1 VQSPPVLF
9 DHVSNFSNIDTVDA
23 TRSTWMHRLVEHFRA
38 MRARHPDDEL
48 VVVFDIDGTI
58 IDTRHLIRHALHLF
72 DRSRGT
78 DHFRSLAL
86 DDVDVHETEI
96 ASLLSRFDLSERE
109 NDEVVEFYL
118 RHLWGHDTLLAAHH
132 PYRGVMEVIR
142 WFQLQPRTVV
152 ALNTGRP
159 ELIRRTTLMAMNELG
174 REYRVQFR
182 DDLLLMNAGDWGA
195 DVIAAKN
202 VALSALRSR
211 GLRVVAVVDNEPEN
225 LEAMAH
231 ADPSGEVLF
240 LHASTIFLSA
250 RRPLPRSASG
260 ERYDLHPFV
269 SEAELQGHVQLVWSD
284 VTERASFVE
293 FLDRSVRTVAI
304 PVRLDPYGRAEI
316 GRRSDPPHRAA
327 SLELAE
333 ALEAVVDSG
342 RSLRIDLQSGGV
354 LVDEVLAAV
363 ERSELPRGSVWFNGE
378 FHELGERGI
387 GLLRTRSPEATISC
401 PVDFLAPLVFGALE
415 HALDLLDVLRRWGV
429 DRLGIHWSQPR
440 VRDFVGEVERW
451 GREVDV
457 NGIDEPEAL
466 LQAALLLP
474 RSVSATA
481 AAFATRDARGL
492 DVGRTGGRELRRPG

>member
-1 VQSPPVLF
+1 
-9 DHVSNFSNIDTVDA
+9 VSNLSDIDTVDA
-23 TRSTWMHRLVEHFRA
+23 TRSTWMHRHVEHYRA

-109 NDEVVEFYL
+109 NNEVVEFYL
-118 RHLWGHDTLLAAHH
+118 RHLWSHDTLLAAHH

-159 ELIRRTTLMAMNELG
+159 EAIRRTTLMAMNELG

-225 LEAMAH
+225 LE
-231 ADPSGEVLF
+231 
-240 LHASTIFLSA
+240 
-250 RRPLPRSASG
+250 
-260 ERYDLHPFV
+260 
-269 SEAELQGHVQLVWSD
+269 
-284 VTERASFVE
+284 
-293 FLDRSVRTVAI
+293 
-304 PVRLDPYGRAEI
+304 
-316 GRRSDPPHRAA
+316 
-327 SLELAE
+327 LAE

-363 ERSELPRGSVWFNGE
+363 AQSELPRGSVWFNGE

-401 PVDFLAPLVFGALE
+401 PVNFLAPLVFGALE

-440 VRDFVGEVERW
+440 VRDFVREVERW

-457 NGIDEPEAL
+457 NGIDEAEAL

-481 AAFATRDARGL
+481 AAFATGDARGL
-492 DVGRTGGRELRRPG
+492 EVDRTGDPGLRRPG

>member
-1 VQSPPVLF
+1 
-9 DHVSNFSNIDTVDA
+9 VSNLSDIDTVDA
-23 TRSTWMHRLVEHFRA
+23 TRSTWMHRHVEHYRA

-109 NDEVVEFYL
+109 NNEVVEFYL
-118 RHLWGHDTLLAAHH
+118 RHLWSHDTLLAAHH

-159 ELIRRTTLMAMNELG
+159 EAIRRTTLMAMNELG

-195 DVIAAKN
+195 DVIAAEN

-225 LEAMAH
+225 
-231 ADPSGEVLF
+231 
-240 LHASTIFLSA
+240 
-250 RRPLPRSASG
+250 
-260 ERYDLHPFV
+260 
-269 SEAELQGHVQLVWSD
+269 
-284 VTERASFVE
+284 
-293 FLDRSVRTVAI
+293 
-304 PVRLDPYGRAEI
+304 
-316 GRRSDPPHRAA
+316 
-327 SLELAE
+327 LELAE

-363 ERSELPRGSVWFNGE
+363 ARSELPRGSVWFNGE

-401 PVDFLAPLVFGALE
+401 PVNFLAPLVFGALE

-440 VRDFVGEVERW
+440 VRDFVREVERW

-457 NGIDEPEAL
+457 NGIDEAEAL

-481 AAFATRDARGL
+481 AAFATGDARGL
-492 DVGRTGGRELRRPG
+492 EVDRTGDPGLRRPG

>member
-1 VQSPPVLF
+1 
-9 DHVSNFSNIDTVDA
+9 VSNLSDIDTVDA
-23 TRSTWMHRLVEHFRA
+23 TRSTWMHRLVEHYRA

-109 NDEVVEFYL
+109 NNEVVEFYL
-118 RHLWGHDTLLAAHH
+118 RHLWSHDTLLAAHH

-159 ELIRRTTLMAMNELG
+159 EAIRRTTLMAMNELG

-225 LEAMAH
+225 LE
-231 ADPSGEVLF
+231 
-240 LHASTIFLSA
+240 
-250 RRPLPRSASG
+250 
-260 ERYDLHPFV
+260 
-269 SEAELQGHVQLVWSD
+269 
-284 VTERASFVE
+284 
-293 FLDRSVRTVAI
+293 
-304 PVRLDPYGRAEI
+304 
-316 GRRSDPPHRAA
+316 
-327 SLELAE
+327 LAE

-363 ERSELPRGSVWFNGE
+363 AQSELPRGSVWFNGE

-401 PVDFLAPLVFGALE
+401 PVNFLAPLVFGALE

-440 VRDFVGEVERW
+440 VRDFVREVERW
-451 GREVDV
+451 AREVDV
-457 NGIDEPEAL
+457 NGIDEAEAL

-481 AAFATRDARGL
+481 AAFATGDARGL
-492 DVGRTGGRELRRPG
+492 EVDRTGDPGLRRRG

>member
-1 VQSPPVLF
+1 
-9 DHVSNFSNIDTVDA
+9 VSNLSDIDTVDA
-23 TRSTWMHRLVEHFRA
+23 TRSTWMHRLVEHYRA

-109 NDEVVEFYL
+109 NNEVVEFYL
-118 RHLWGHDTLLAAHH
+118 RHLWSHDTLLAAHH

-159 ELIRRTTLMAMNELG
+159 EAIRRTTLMAMNELG

-225 LEAMAH
+225 LE
-231 ADPSGEVLF
+231 
-240 LHASTIFLSA
+240 
-250 RRPLPRSASG
+250 
-260 ERYDLHPFV
+260 
-269 SEAELQGHVQLVWSD
+269 
-284 VTERASFVE
+284 
-293 FLDRSVRTVAI
+293 
-304 PVRLDPYGRAEI
+304 
-316 GRRSDPPHRAA
+316 
-327 SLELAE
+327 LAE

-363 ERSELPRGSVWFNGE
+363 AQSELPRGSVWFNGE

-401 PVDFLAPLVFGALE
+401 PVNFLAPLVFGALE

-440 VRDFVGEVERW
+440 VRDFVREVERW
-451 GREVDV
+451 AREVDV
-457 NGIDEPEAL
+457 NGIDEAEAL

-481 AAFATRDARGL
+481 AAFATGDARGL
-492 DVGRTGGRELRRPG
+492 EVDRTGDPGLRRPG

>member
-1 VQSPPVLF
+1 VQSPPVPF
-9 DHVSNFSNIDTVDA
+9 EHVSNISNIDTVDA
-23 TRSTWMHRLVEHFRA
+23 TRSTWMHRLVEHYRA
-38 MRARHPDDEL
+38 MRARYPDDEL

-72 DRSRGT
+72 DRARGT
-78 DHFRSLAL
+78 DHFRSLSL

-96 ASLLSRFDLSERE
+96 ASLLTRFDLSERE
-109 NDEVVEFYL
+109 HDEIVEFYL
-118 RHLWGHDTLLAAHH
+118 RHLWSHDTLLAAHH

-159 ELIRRTTLMAMNELG
+159 EVIRRTTLMAMNELG
-174 REYRVQFR
+174 REYRVAFR
-182 DDLLLMNAGDWGA
+182 DELLLMNAAGWGA

-202 VALSALRSR
+202 AALGELRSR
-211 GLRVVAVVDNEPEN
+211 GLRVVAVIDNEPEN

-231 ADPSGEVLF
+231 EDPTGEVLF

-260 ERYDLHPFV
+260 AEYDLHAFV

-284 VTERASFVE
+284 VTDRAGFLQ
-293 FLDRSVRTVAI
+293 FLDRAVRTIAV
-304 PVRLDPYGRAEI
+304 PVRLDPYGRPEI

-327 SLELAE
+327 ALELAE
-333 ALEAVVDSG
+333 VLDTVVDSG
-342 RSLRIDLQSGGV
+342 RSLRVDLQAGGP
-354 LVDEVLAAV
+354 LVDEVLAVV
-363 ERSELPRGSVWFNGE
+363 ERSDLPRSSVWFNGE

-387 GLLRTRSPEATISC
+387 GLLRARIPEATISC

-415 HALDLLDVLRRWGV
+415 HALDLLDVLRKWGV
-429 DRLGIHWSQPR
+429 DRLGIQWAQPR
-440 VRDFVGEVERW
+440 VRDFVGELERW

-481 AAFATRDARGL
+481 SAFATGDAR
-492 DVGRTGGRELRRPG
+492 

>member
-1 VQSPPVLF
+1 
-9 DHVSNFSNIDTVDA
+9 VSNLSDIDTVDA
-23 TRSTWMHRLVEHFRA
+23 TRSTWMHRLVEHYRA

-109 NDEVVEFYL
+109 NNEVVEFYL
-118 RHLWGHDTLLAAHH
+118 RHPWSHDTLLAAHH

-159 ELIRRTTLMAMNELG
+159 EAIRRTTLMAMNELG

-225 LEAMAH
+225 LE
-231 ADPSGEVLF
+231 
-240 LHASTIFLSA
+240 
-250 RRPLPRSASG
+250 
-260 ERYDLHPFV
+260 
-269 SEAELQGHVQLVWSD
+269 
-284 VTERASFVE
+284 
-293 FLDRSVRTVAI
+293 
-304 PVRLDPYGRAEI
+304 
-316 GRRSDPPHRAA
+316 
-327 SLELAE
+327 LAE

-363 ERSELPRGSVWFNGE
+363 AQSELPRGSVWFNGE

-401 PVDFLAPLVFGALE
+401 PVNFLAPLVFGALE

-440 VRDFVGEVERW
+440 VRDFVREVERW
-451 GREVDV
+451 AREVDV
-457 NGIDEPEAL
+457 NGIDEAEAL

-481 AAFATRDARGL
+481 AAFATGDARGL
-492 DVGRTGGRELRRPG
+492 EVDRTGDPGLRRPG

>member
-1 VQSPPVLF
+1 
-9 DHVSNFSNIDTVDA
+9 VSNLSDIDTVDA
-23 TRSTWMHRLVEHFRA
+23 TRSTWMHRHVEHYRA

-109 NDEVVEFYL
+109 NNEVVEFYL
-118 RHLWGHDTLLAAHH
+118 RHLWSHDTLLAAHH

-159 ELIRRTTLMAMNELG
+159 EAIRRTTLMAMNELG

-225 LEAMAH
+225 LE
-231 ADPSGEVLF
+231 
-240 LHASTIFLSA
+240 
-250 RRPLPRSASG
+250 
-260 ERYDLHPFV
+260 
-269 SEAELQGHVQLVWSD
+269 
-284 VTERASFVE
+284 
-293 FLDRSVRTVAI
+293 
-304 PVRLDPYGRAEI
+304 
-316 GRRSDPPHRAA
+316 
-327 SLELAE
+327 LAE

-363 ERSELPRGSVWFNGE
+363 ARSELPRGSVWFNGE

-401 PVDFLAPLVFGALE
+401 PVNFLAPLVFGALE

-440 VRDFVGEVERW
+440 VRDFVREVERW
-451 GREVDV
+451 AREVDV
-457 NGIDEPEAL
+457 NGIDEAEAL

-481 AAFATRDARGL
+481 AAFATGDARGL
-492 DVGRTGGRELRRPG
+492 EVDRTGDPGLRRPG